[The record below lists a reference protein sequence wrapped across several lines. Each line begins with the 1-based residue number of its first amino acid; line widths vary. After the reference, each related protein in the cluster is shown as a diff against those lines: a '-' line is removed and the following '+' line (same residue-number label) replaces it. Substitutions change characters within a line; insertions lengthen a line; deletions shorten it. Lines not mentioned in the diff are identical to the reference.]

1 MHKGYEKMILRGVT
15 NGPKHGELGSHTDGV
30 TMLMKE
36 ARAEHK
42 ITKQKA

>member
-1 MHKGYEKMILRGVT
+1 MDKRYEKMTLRGVT

-36 ARAEHK
+36 TRAELE